1 MISSNRSSSWMKNER
16 EAYSSTASK
25 PAPYLSTLRLPVGG
39 SESQFCMA
47 EPEKKERKGVIFLP
61 PVGADKEVQE
71 DFNSRTKTALTL
83 LCADKTLAGV
93 LPKVTVY
100 VEPVLSIKDTAKE
113 LLRKLGKD
121 APEQVRKHLDEIV
134 RGRLVTDSAVMAFQ
148 GDDKKTKYAIFI
160 EASAY
165 TKGTIFVAAALGN
178 ELHHVRMIHEGKKN
192 LLE

>member
-1 MISSNRSSSWMKNER
+1 
-16 EAYSSTASK
+16 
-25 PAPYLSTLRLPVGG
+25 
-39 SESQFCMA
+39 MA
-47 EPEKKERKGVIFLP
+47 EPEKKERKGVIFVP
-61 PVGADKEVQE
+61 PDGADKEVQE
-71 DFNSRTKTALTL
+71 DYNSRTKTALTL
-83 LCADKTLAGV
+83 LYADRTLAGV

-165 TKGTIFVAAALGN
+165 RRGRSLSQQRSEMSFTMC
-178 ELHHVRMIHEGKKN
+178 E
-192 LLE
+192 